1 MVLEP
6 VEAYVRF
13 KHLRRRDFIQLVGGT
28 AFAWPLT
35 ALAQQSAMPVVGLLG
50 STSAQ
55 GFPAPVAA
63 FRQGLQEAGYR
74 EGQNAAIEYR
84 WANDQYDRLPALAA
98 ELVHRQVAVIA
109 AAGGTLAALA
119 AKAATATIP
128 IVFAV
133 SVDPIKIGL
142 VASLNR
148 PGGNLTG
155 ITNLNVEVGP
165 KRLELLRELIPT
177 ATIIALLVNPTSP
190 SIAEGFLRALQPAA
204 RVLGLQ
210 LHVLNASTDR
220 DFDPVF
226 ATMDQLRA
234 DALVISPD
242 VFFNTRIERL
252 AMLSLHH
259 AVPAIYQYRP
269 FVAAGGVI
277 GYGSD
282 ETEYYRLV
290 GTYTGKILKGEKPAD
305 LPVVQSTKVELI
317 INLKTAK
324 ALGLTVPLSLLG
336 RADEVIE

>member
-1 MVLEP
+1 M
-6 VEAYVRF
+6 
-13 KHLRRRDFIQLVGGT
+13 RRRQFMTLLGG
-28 AFAWPLT
+28 AAAWPL
-35 ALAQQSAMPVVGLLG
+35 AARAQQTMPVI
-50 STSAQ
+50 
-55 GFPAPVAA
+55 GFLSNASPDLYAIRQHA
-63 FRQGLQEAGYR
+63 FRQGLKEAGYV
-74 EGQNAAIEYR
+74 EGQNVAIEYR
-84 WANDQYDRLPALAA
+84 WAEGQNDRLPVLAA
-98 ELVHRQVAVIA
+98 ELVQRQVAVIA
-109 AAGGTLAALA
+109 AAGGTPAAL
-119 AKAATATIP
+119 AATATIP

-133 SVDPIKIGL
+133 SVDPVEIGL

-177 ATIIALLVNPTSP
+177 ATIVALLVNPTSP
-190 SIAEGFLRALQPAA
+190 SIAESFLRALQPAA
-204 RVLGLQ
+204 RALGLQ

-226 ATMDQLRA
+226 ATMVQLRA

-242 VFFNTRIERL
+242 VFFNTRAERL
-252 AMLSLHH
+252 AMLSLRH
-259 AVPAIYQYRP
+259 AVPAIHQYRP

-290 GTYTGKILKGEKPAD
+290 GTYAGKILKGEKPAE